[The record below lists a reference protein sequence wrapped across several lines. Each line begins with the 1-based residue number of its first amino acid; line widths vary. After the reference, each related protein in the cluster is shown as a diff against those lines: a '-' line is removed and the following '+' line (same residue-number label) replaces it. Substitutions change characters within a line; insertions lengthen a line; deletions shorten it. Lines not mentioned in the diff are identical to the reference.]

1 MDPSITELEE
11 LRALR
16 IELISQNNQ
25 IKQRLLTLEK
35 ENKLFKD
42 KFAKLSET
50 KRNDDEMSNINKAQY
65 SKEKNADQEQ
75 IEELKADKRKL
86 EATIDK
92 LHIYQKDH
100 EKELEEQFYKQIEE
114 LEKEKEELNEKL
126 DLCSKYMD
134 EREQRAEEIASL
146 RKKCEDEK
154 KLRLEQVNEKER
166 DRIKETE
173 QLRKEMLQSI
183 KKTKANLLALNDEQ
197 LQTTTRLTILQNH

>member
-1 MDPSITELEE
+1 M
-11 LRALR
+11 
-16 IELISQNNQ
+16 
-25 IKQRLLTLEK
+25 TLEK

-100 EKELEEQFYKQIEE
+100 EKELEEQFYK
-114 LEKEKEELNEKL
+114 
-126 DLCSKYMD
+126 
-134 EREQRAEEIASL
+134 
-146 RKKCEDEK
+146 
-154 KLRLEQVNEKER
+154 
-166 DRIKETE
+166 
-173 QLRKEMLQSI
+173 
-183 KKTKANLLALNDEQ
+183 
-197 LQTTTRLTILQNH
+197 